1 MATNLN
7 IDIDLLQ
14 EAYKIGNFKTKR
26 EAVNVALKE
35 FIQRKKQKDILKFF
49 DKVEFDPSYD
59 YKGARKQA
67 MKFLVD
73 TSVWSESLRRKK
85 SSMDSAETILSKL
98 ILNEYEIVIVG
109 IVLQEILSGIT
120 DKKLF
125 AEINTILADFPYI
138 EATKQDYVFAAELRN
153 LLKTKGVTAGSFDF
167 LIAVF
172 LICNDLTLVTLD
184 QDFTYIAEHTD
195 LKIFDLEKGLRNG
208 N

>member
-1 MATNLN
+1 
-7 IDIDLLQ
+7 
-14 EAYKIGNFKTKR
+14 
-26 EAVNVALKE
+26 
-35 FIQRKKQKDILKFF
+35 
-49 DKVEFDPSYD
+49 
-59 YKGARKQA
+59 

-167 LIAVF
+167 LIAG
-172 LICNDLTLVTLD
+172 LAIRNDLTLVTLD
-184 QDFTYIAEHTD
+184 QDFTYIAKHTD

>member
-35 FIQRKKQKDILKFF
+35 FIQRKKQKDILEFF

-167 LIAVF
+167 LIAG
-172 LICNDLTLVTLD
+172 LAIRNDLTLVTLD

>member
-1 MATNLN
+1 
-7 IDIDLLQ
+7 
-14 EAYKIGNFKTKR
+14 
-26 EAVNVALKE
+26 
-35 FIQRKKQKDILKFF
+35 
-49 DKVEFDPSYD
+49 
-59 YKGARKQA
+59 
-67 MKFLVD
+67 MKFLID

-85 SSMDSAETILSKL
+85 SSIDSAETILSKL

-138 EATKQDYVFAAELRN
+138 ETTKQDYIFAAELRN
-153 LLKTKGVTAGSFDF
+153 LLKIKGVTAGSFDF
-167 LIAVF
+167 LIAS
-172 LICNDLTLVTLD
+172 LAIRNDLTLVTLD
-184 QDFTYIAEHTD
+184 QDFTYIAKHTD